1 MVLSLR
7 WFGAKKKTLS
17 PDWKLKALYLWNLE
31 FPSPEEALCQD
42 CLKMAECLWRFWRRF
57 LSYFSYFWIFHNY
70 LSLKNV
76 MALHLNKLA
85 FSSPTDALCQVGF
98 KMAERFWSSR
108 FLYLHFLKKV
118 QEYCCY
124 PCPSVRPSKEFLVTW
139 APSTSK
145 VAAKLYK
152 RIWLGMFCWCAIRF
166 KNFHFYPRGR
176 SMAKKWR

>member
-1 MVLSLR
+1 MAISLR
-7 WFGAKKKTLS
+7 WFGAKKNLIPLLKIES
-17 PDWKLKALYLWNLE
+17 PLFVKPWVPFTRGSFVPSLFENGQVLMEKKIFKLFQLIFAI
-31 FPSPEEALCQD
+31 
-42 CLKMAECLWRFWRRF
+42 
-57 LSYFSYFWIFHNY
+57 SYY

-124 PCPSVRPSKEFLVTW
+124 PCPSVRMSVQ
-139 APSTSK
+139 
-145 VAAKLYK
+145 
-152 RIWLGMFCWCAIRF
+152 RISCHLSSVYILS
-166 KNFHFYPRGR
+166 R
-176 SMAKKWR
+176 SQIV